1 LGPGVRIG
9 LQTAFLDNINMW
21 RILKFTG
28 DKYLHNRQ
36 KQSLLHQIYNYGV
49 DDMFKA
55 AAAEHCNTL
64 AIKDWT
70 HLRRSGERKS
80 KLSKD
85 HKMIVDLVKAV
96 MRRDTIV
103 SMATSVFQ
111 AGIQADSKPTH
122 PVCLALC
129 DDAAKHVEGDG
140 TSIPVPREEHILAN
154 MVFMRVINPDPQMR
168 HLQHVA
174 GCEGSASYITVNKLE
189 DCVVLQDGSVAFCRI
204 NPEPTSLK
212 IDAAFVPDCINALKS
227 LTSWEVHIHCLMVAS
242 FQQV

>member
-1 LGPGVRIG
+1 
-9 LQTAFLDNINMW
+9 MW

-154 MVFMRVINPDPQMR
+154 MVFMRVINTDPQMR